1 MHRCHEVRMS
11 EHNERLEAM
20 MLSLRDQV
28 DALGERLEARLAE
41 QARALH
47 RLQAGLVELECA
59 VRGEALERTGQLLDL
74 DSRV

>member
-1 MHRCHEVRMS
+1 MS
-11 EHNERLEAM
+11 DQNERLEAM
-20 MLSLRDQV
+20 VLSLRDQL

-59 VRGEALERTGQLLDL
+59 VRVDALERSDDGPTLDA
-74 DSRV
+74 RV